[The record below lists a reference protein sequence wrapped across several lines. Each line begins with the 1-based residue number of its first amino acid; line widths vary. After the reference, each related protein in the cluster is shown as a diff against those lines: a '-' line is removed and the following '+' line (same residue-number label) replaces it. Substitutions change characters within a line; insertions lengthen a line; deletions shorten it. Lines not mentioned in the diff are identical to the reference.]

1 MNDQINPHNSN
12 NQLMITQEFN
22 NFTLVVIDS
31 TLAILAP
38 SIIHMNVLTII
49 HNRIKSTNGS
59 SSRNEHNF
67 VRKFL
72 IDTLKFQENKPNK
85 AKNIMIEDLHNTLEN
100 SILIE
105 FPSAFT
111 IGNNSKHIVRTTK

>member
-12 NQLMITQEFN
+12 NQLIITQEFN
-22 NFTLVVIDS
+22 NFTFVVIDS
-31 TLAILAP
+31 TLAILAQ

-49 HNRIKSTNGS
+49 HNRMKSTNGS

-72 IDTLKFQENKPNK
+72 IDTLRFQENKPNK
-85 AKNIMIEDLHNTLEN
+85 AKNIMIEDLHSTLEN
-100 SILIE
+100 SISIYLS
-105 FPSAFT
+105 SAFT
-111 IGNNSKHIVRTTK
+111 TGTNNKHIVRTTK

>member
-1 MNDQINPHNSN
+1 MNDRTNPHNNN
-12 NQLMITQEFN
+12 NQLIITHEFS
-22 NFTLVVIDS
+22 NFTFVVIDS
-31 TLAILAP
+31 TLAMLAQ

-49 HNRIKSTNGS
+49 HNRMKSTNGS

-85 AKNIMIEDLHNTLEN
+85 AKNIIIEDLHNTLEN

-111 IGNNSKHIVRTTK
+111 IGNNNNHIVRTTK

>member
-1 MNDQINPHNSN
+1 MNDQTNPHNNSN
-12 NQLMITQEFN
+12 PLIITHEFN
-22 NFTLVVIDS
+22 SLTFVVIDS
-31 TLAILAP
+31 TLAILAQ
-38 SIIHMNVLTII
+38 SIIHINVLTII

-67 VRKFL
+67 VMKFL

-100 SILIE
+100 SILME
-105 FPSAFT
+105 LFSAFT
-111 IGNNSKHIVRTTK
+111 TGNNSKHTVRTTK